1 MHKQVK
7 VQKKQQPKDTQ
18 WYIQNTVQKTKTW
31 KTLIPHKK
39 RVWTQLPRRDIQFLL
54 HWYKSKLLHLFL
66 LFLLLCTKYSPCSW
80 IHLRCIPTHNFHWL
94 VSSSLTFDC
103 TPSAEEFRVYILW
116 PSCQNGFMYLLL
128 RTVMHANIETFVT
141 FLWTFIFSTQKKNT
155 KNNHQSTFTKL

>member
-1 MHKQVK
+1 
-7 VQKKQQPKDTQ
+7 
-18 WYIQNTVQKTKTW
+18 
-31 KTLIPHKK
+31 
-39 RVWTQLPRRDIQFLL
+39 
-54 HWYKSKLLHLFL
+54 
-66 LFLLLCTKYSPCSW
+66 
-80 IHLRCIPTHNFHWL
+80 

-155 KNNHQSTFTKL
+155 KNNASIDFHQIVNCPLPVTLVTWTYISITVVEEKNKFTKIMLPILKYPANLGFRELFLRHKGVSFLTILWKSRT